1 MQIEPPKA
9 APPKRKRRRFQFRL
23 RTLMILIC
31 VLLICA
37 IGAEKPE
44 AEENS
49 APFHSTSYATHFP
62 HTEKPISEGGHW
74 INGKTV
80 GLDWGDVSTTPAL
93 AIGHAGPA
101 RFADATALLKG
112 TWGPDQSAE
121 ATVYAGKTFGSP
133 EVELRLRSSLSAH
146 VAAGYEISNS
156 VSSDTSA
163 YLIIVRWNG
172 PLADF
177 TYLAN
182 LRGRQY
188 GVKTGDVVKATIV
201 GNIIRAY
208 KNGVL
213 LAQVTDRTYSTGNPG
228 MGFNEG
234 TNGDYGFTSFTA
246 SDTFISSPLTVT
258 ATAGSVFNYQ
268 IAATNR
274 PTSYTATGLPP
285 GLVMNKA
292 TGTITGTPTTV
303 GTNTVTLNATN
314 PSGTATAPL
323 LITVN
328 APEGRHDLTQTV
340 MPTK

>member
-1 MQIEPPKA
+1 
-9 APPKRKRRRFQFRL
+9 
-23 RTLMILIC
+23 MILIC
-31 VLLICA
+31 VMLICA

-44 AEENS
+44 AEERS
-49 APFHSTSYATHFP
+49 APFHSTSYATHFAL
-62 HTEKPISEGGHW
+62 TENPISEGGHW
-74 INGKTV
+74 ITGKAV
-80 GLDWGDVSTTPAL
+80 ALDWGDISTTPAL
-93 AIGHAGPA
+93 AIGRAGPA
-101 RFADATALLKG
+101 RYADATALLKG

-156 VSSDTSA
+156 VSSEASA

-201 GNIIRAY
+201 GNFITAY

-213 LAQVTDRTYSTGNPG
+213 LAQVTDKTFSTGTPG

-246 SDTFISSPLTVT
+246 SDTFISSPLTVS
-258 ATAGSVFNYQ
+258 ATKDSAFNYQ

-274 PTSYTATGLPP
+274 PTGYTADGLPP
-285 GLVMNKA
+285 GLVLNKT
-292 TGTITGTPTTV
+292 TGRITGTPTAA
-303 GTNTVTLNATN
+303 GTNTVALTATN
-314 PSGTATAPL
+314 ASGTASASL
-323 LITVN
+323 AITVN
-328 APEGRHDLTQTV
+328 AQAGP
-340 MPTK
+340 PAP

>member
-1 MQIEPPKA
+1 MQTEPSEA
-9 APPKRKRRRFQFRL
+9 EPPKRKRRWFQFSL
-23 RTLMILIC
+23 RTLLILIC
-31 VLLICA
+31 VTPICA
-37 IGAEKPE
+37 VWAEKSE
-44 AEENS
+44 GNDKS
-49 APFHSTSYATHFP
+49 TSFHPNSYATHFP
-62 HTEKPISEGGHW
+62 LTENPISEGGHW
-74 INGKTV
+74 ITGKAV
-80 GLDWGDVSTTPAL
+80 ALDWGDISTTPAL
-93 AIGHAGPA
+93 AIGRAGPA
-101 RFADATALLKG
+101 RYADATALLKG

-156 VSSDTSA
+156 VSSDASA

-201 GNIIRAY
+201 GNVITAY
-208 KNGVL
+208 KNGVQ
-213 LAQVTDRTYSTGNPG
+213 LAHVTDKTYSTGNPG

-246 SDTFISSPLTVT
+246 SDTFITSPLTVA
-258 ATAGSVFNYQ
+258 ATAGSAFNYQ

-274 PTSYTATGLPP
+274 PTSYAATGLPP
-285 GLVMNKA
+285 GLLLNKA
-292 TGTITGTPTTV
+292 TGRITGTPIAT
-303 GTNTVTLNATN
+303 GTNRVTLNATN
-314 PSGTATAPL
+314 ASGTATAPIV
-323 LITVN
+323 ITVN
-328 APEGRHDLTQTV
+328 AKVDL
-340 MPTK
+340 PAR